1 MSKCA
6 FCKEIVPRDEL
17 VADHIV
23 PLSQG
28 GKSHDPANIRWVHRA
43 CHNNKAK
50 WYWRLW
56 YRFLDWLESFE
67 PCHKQEGGYNCQHRI
82 MSNGRKECGG
92 DE

>member
-1 MSKCA
+1 MTKCA
-6 FCKEIVPRDEL
+6 FCKEPTPIAEM

-23 PLSQG
+23 PLSKG
-28 GKSHDPANIRWVHRA
+28 GGNGPENIQWVHRA
-43 CHNNKAK
+43 CHNNQAK

-56 YRFLDWLESFE
+56 YRFLNWLESLE
-67 PCHKQEGGYNCQHRI
+67 PCYKEQGGYNCQHRI

>member
-6 FCKEIVPRDEL
+6 FCKEPTPIEEM

-23 PLSQG
+23 PLSKG
-28 GKSHDPANIRWVHRA
+28 GKSHDPANIQWVHRL
-43 CHNNKAK
+43 CHNRQVK

-56 YRFLDWLESFE
+56 YRFLDWLDSFE
-67 PCHKQEGGYNCQHRI
+67 PCPKEQQGYRCQHAI
-82 MSNGRKECGG
+82 LSNGQKECG

>member
-1 MSKCA
+1 MTKCA
-6 FCKEIVPRDEL
+6 FCREPTPIEEM

-28 GKSHDPANIRWVHRA
+28 GKSHDPANIQWVHRL
-43 CHNNKAK
+43 CHNRQVK

-56 YRFLDWLESFE
+56 YRVLDWLDGWQ
-67 PCHKQEGGYNCQHRI
+67 PCPKEQQGYRCRHAI
-82 MSNGRKECGG
+82 LSNGKKECG